1 MSKLPH
7 QTSEIRWQKKHPSKS
22 SSSEGKLSGCH
33 HLPSEVKG
41 PMDCCMPSYHVRE
54 TTFGILITLLFPDF
68 WFRSGIKG
76 EFSQPW
82 SLRRPSNSSSVRKFI
97 MIVVKRT
104 YIYHFEFSY
113 LNVVRKP
120 RKIYESSKWEQ
131 WNLYNVD
138 KCHKAPSCGLL
149 SCWAYSR
156 QVRSDQ
162 SLLVKN
168 LKNSA
173 THGRPKE
180 APNP

>member
-1 MSKLPH
+1 MFINARIWQINTDYKATVFARHLLLIWSLTISTNLPN
-7 QTSEIRWQKKHPSKS
+7 
-22 SSSEGKLSGCH
+22 
-33 HLPSEVKG
+33 
-41 PMDCCMPSYHVRE
+41 
-54 TTFGILITLLFPDF
+54 LIQGEEPWTNDF
-68 WFRSGIKG
+68 WFRSVIKG

-82 SLRRPSNSSSVRKFI
+82 SLRRPSNSSSVRKFT
-97 MIVVKRT
+97 MIVVKIT
-104 YIYHFEFSY
+104 YISHFEFSY
-113 LNVVRKP
+113 LNAACKP
-120 RKIYESSKWEQ
+120 RNIDESSKWEQ

-138 KCHKAPSCGLL
+138 KCHKTPSCGLL

-168 LKNSA
+168 LINSA